1 MCVRPTCITKLI
13 NLDTD
18 AVLFLLASR
27 LLRGRSCMAD
37 DQDRERLKDC
47 LATVQNLTEEN
58 KQLRRAAASFGQLAE
73 RLNEALASE
82 RRVPGRD
89 RRREPRDG
97 SERRTQTQRG

>member
-1 MCVRPTCITKLI
+1 
-13 NLDTD
+13 
-18 AVLFLLASR
+18 
-27 LLRGRSCMAD
+27 
-37 DQDRERLKDC
+37 LKDC

-89 RRREPRDG
+89 RRR
-97 SERRTQTQRG
+97 